1 MDDYFILAA
10 DDEEYALIP
19 GFWRSWRVYQKS
31 TEPKILKAKLI
42 IEREYAR
49 EQVVLEEQRNKLDK
63 NGRKHVQKHG
73 VIYKGSAVRQIAHRR
88 ESLFTAEE
96 MDNNA
101 YLNRRIKET
110 EAFITKHITGK
121 LPRRRRLCGETRP
134 YELGEPF
141 RVGD

>member
-1 MDDYFILAA
+1 M
-10 DDEEYALIP
+10 
-19 GFWRSWRVYQKS
+19 
-31 TEPKILKAKLI
+31 
-42 IEREYAR
+42 EREYAR
-49 EQVVLEEQRNKLDK
+49 EQAVLEEQRHKLDK

-73 VIYKGSAVRQIAHRR
+73 VIYNGLAVRQIAHRR

-121 LPRRRRLCGETRP
+121 LPRRRRRRGETRP
-134 YELGEPF
+134 YELGGPFGMGDEPPF
-141 RVGD
+141 VDYSPTGLKAHY